1 MQALD
6 VRHLLAEATRRIG
19 GDDARAEA
27 ELLLAAALDRNRGWL
42 FAHGDAVPDAAALE
56 RFRAWVRR
64 RAEGEPVAHLLG
76 RREFWSL
83 DLAVTADTLVPRPDT
98 ERLVELALERI
109 ATDAPARV
117 LDLGTGS
124 GAIALA
130 IARERPHAAVT
141 AVDRDARALEVA
153 RRNAARLGLERVRC
167 LRGDWFTAVRDER
180 FDLVASNPPY
190 LAEDDPHLAGG
201 LRFEPRQA
209 LVAGGDGLDDLRAIV
224 RDAPDHLAP
233 GAWLLLEHGM
243 QQAGS
248 VRELLEA
255 RGFAGVASWQ
265 DLEGRD
271 RVSGGRWPG

>member
-1 MQALD
+1 MPGND

-19 GDDARAEA
+19 GEEARAEA

-42 FAHGDAVPDAAALE
+42 FAHAEAVPDAAALE
-56 RFRAWVRR
+56 RFQAWVRR

-109 ATDAPARV
+109 APDAPARV

-130 IARERPHAAVT
+130 IARERPSATVT

-153 RRNAARLGLERVRC
+153 ARNAARLGLERVRC
-167 LRGDWFTAVRDER
+167 LRGDWFSAVRDER

-209 LVAGGDGLDDLRAIV
+209 LVAGRDGLDDLRAIV
-224 RDAPDHLAP
+224 RDAPDHLVP
-233 GAWLLLEHGM
+233 GGWLLLEHGLR
-243 QQAGS
+243 QAQA
-248 VRELLEA
+248 VRDLLQA

>member
-1 MQALD
+1 MPSPD
-6 VRHLLAEATRRIG
+6 VRQLLVEATRRIG
-19 GDDARAEA
+19 GEDARAEA
-27 ELLLAAALDRNRGWL
+27 ELLLATALDRNRGWL
-42 FAHGDAVPDAAALE
+42 FAHGEERPDAAALE
-56 RFRAWVRR
+56 RFQAWVRR

-109 ATDAPARV
+109 PVDAPARV

-130 IARERPHAAVT
+130 IARERPGAAVT
-141 AVDRDARALEVA
+141 AVERDPRALEVA
-153 RRNAARLGLERVRC
+153 RRNAARLGLDCVQY
-167 LRGDWFTAVRDER
+167 LRGDWFSAVRGER

-209 LVAGGDGLDDLRAIV
+209 LVAGRAGLDDLRAIV
-224 RDAPDHLAP
+224 HDAPVHLIP
-233 GAWLLLEHGM
+233 GGWLLLEHGT
-243 QQAGS
+243 QQAQA
-248 VRELLEA
+248 VRGLLVE
-255 RGFAGVASWQ
+255 RGFADAATWQ

-271 RVSGGRWPG
+271 RVSGGRWLG